1 MDCHILVEK
10 QPTNG
15 YVATV
20 MGWPDCI
27 GTGATKDEALTK
39 VQAVMVNRLKQV
51 EIVHFQ
57 VEEPNAALETDPWE
71 QMIGRFVQDSQWEDF
86 QSELRNIRAEA
97 NRD

>member
-27 GTGATKDEALTK
+27 GTGATKAEALTK
-39 VQAVMVNRLKQV
+39 VQAVMETRLKQV
-51 EIVHFQ
+51 EIVHVQ
-57 VEEPNAALETDPWE
+57 VEEQNAALAADPWE

-86 QSELRNIRAEA
+86 QSELSNIRAEA
-97 NRD
+97 NRG

>member
-27 GTGATKDEALTK
+27 GTGATKDEALT
-39 VQAVMVNRLKQV
+39 NTLC
-51 EIVHFQ
+51 
-57 VEEPNAALETDPWE
+57 
-71 QMIGRFVQDSQWEDF
+71 S
-86 QSELRNIRAEA
+86 
-97 NRD
+97 

>member
-20 MGWPDCI
+20 MGWPDCS
-27 GTGATKDEALTK
+27 GTGATKDEALNK
-39 VQAVMVNRLKQV
+39 VHDVMVNRLKQA

-57 VEEPNAALETDPWE
+57 VEEPNAVIETDPWE
-71 QMIGRFVQDSQWEDF
+71 QMIGRFADDSQWEDF
-86 QSELRNIRAEA
+86 QAELTCIRAGA

>member
-27 GTGATKDEALTK
+27 GTGATKDEALKK
-39 VQAVMVNRLKQV
+39 VQAVMNNRLKQA
-51 EIVHFQ
+51 EIFHFQ
-57 VEEPNAALETDPWE
+57 VEEPNAELATDPWE

-86 QSELRNIRAEA
+86 ELELAKIRAEA